1 MGRPLKE
8 NSLTKQDIVQ
18 AAIVCLEKEGECA
31 LGVNRVARS
40 LGIKPPSIY
49 KHLDGNP
56 ALRRAVAL
64 EIWQRFLTLCHQQTT
79 ELNEPLAMLR
89 ALLHA
94 ARNFARSHPAL
105 YAVMIQVQL
114 QPSDPDFA
122 PIVEKILNFYER
134 ALKPYDLSRD
144 EMIDTIR
151 MLHAAFYGFVAAE
164 LSGLLTLERSTD
176 ASYEVIIDALVAAIS
191 HIRQPRGK

>member
-1 MGRPLKE
+1 MGRPVKE
-8 NSLTKQDIVQ
+8 HSLTKQDIVK
-18 AAIVCLEKEGECA
+18 AAIVCLEKEGEFA

-64 EIWQRFLTLCHQQTT
+64 EIWQRFFALCHQQTT
-79 ELNEPLAMLR
+79 ELNEPLAMLQVVG
-89 ALLHA
+89 HT
-94 ARNFARSHPAL
+94 ARNFARSHPSL

-122 PIVEKILNFYER
+122 AIVQTILNFYER
-134 ALKPYDLSRD
+134 ALKPYDLTRD
-144 EMIDTIR
+144 EMIDAIR
-151 MLHAAFYGFVAAE
+151 MLHAAFYGFVAADM
-164 LSGLLTLERSTD
+164 SGLLTLERSTD
-176 ASYEVIIDALVAAIS
+176 ASYEVIIHALVAAIS